1 MTSESDPIGR
11 WPIDRWT
18 DTYFK
23 RTKRTVVRFG
33 DCAVTYAVFMR
44 RPVISAPRLAVDW
57 LKAVARARGT
67 EFEIDLRHEEGRW
80 VGAGEPLFYLTGA
93 FRQLVD
99 LETLLLQKVGPP
111 CVAAWNAFAMC
122 SALRKE
128 IGSAG
133 GRGRG

>member
-1 MTSESDPIGR
+1 
-11 WPIDRWT
+11 
-18 DTYFK
+18 
-23 RTKRTVVRFG
+23 
-33 DCAVTYAVFMR
+33 MR

-122 SALRKE
+122 SDLPKAAFLAMEARHCAGLEMAEMMAYAAAVGSARARRKSE
-128 IGSAG
+128 IGRAHV
-133 GRGRG
+133 